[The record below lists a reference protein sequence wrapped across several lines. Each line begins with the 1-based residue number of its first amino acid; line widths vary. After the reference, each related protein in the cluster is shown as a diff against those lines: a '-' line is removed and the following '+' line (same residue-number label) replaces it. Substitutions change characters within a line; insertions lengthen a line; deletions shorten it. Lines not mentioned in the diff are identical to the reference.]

1 MGHFLHAVEL
11 PDLVQGVNAGRQ
23 ATVETEYGIVYN
35 SCEREVVKQLSEV
48 DPHIGVSVLA
58 ETLVVEAIDLSD
70 LSHLV
75 VSSQDSKAIL
85 ESHFQGDQ
93 KSNSFDRVVPT
104 VDIIAHEEVVSI
116 WRLSANFE

>member
-1 MGHFLHAVEL
+1 M
-11 PDLVQGVNAGRQ
+11 
-23 ATVETEYGIVYN
+23 ETEYGIVYN